1 VGPVLVLGNKMRG
14 LGVINALLGA
24 LSLQSLMGGSQRGMA
39 FSPGL
44 HHALPLQALD
54 GVCCRRAVLALASRA
69 CGGRDQARCR
79 GAAPFSS
86 FGALAR
92 WDVRARPVGRSG
104 ERVRLRPLAMRRG
117 KQDGG
122 VQPTDDPLEAMQKW
136 SSLLQ
141 TGRARV
147 DDLKMKTMQAL
158 DNLFSGGF
166 MQEGEADN
174 DLLPVLRK
182 FMMYDIE
189 GCSPPQAQ
197 SSLMDDFEKFGA
209 PQALTAPSLRDE
221 SPSEASSAFQ
231 AGGASVSGWGREQ
244 GVARVDDG
252 RLDLLQPLNRQQF
265 SRAVQS
271 GLSGMAAEDID
282 LVFDNID
289 KDGDGT
295 LTLEELYET
304 YKTVQAELV
313 TDQEIKEMSVRDF
326 ELSAAKLRPETPD
339 AAFSNVLPSAGDRL
353 GEPAPAADDTF
364 QRPAASVD
372 SRPDLSAR
380 MAEWEEVCRVLMTQ
394 AAYLPSEG
402 QEMIQQAVELSGQA
416 LLARGADPAV
426 GSLQFGDG
434 LALGGIVAGLQSQS
448 EAVCAAV
455 LVPGMHTAQRI
466 PFFLSPFFIFCLRK
480 RADRVNIRI
489 QGHRSADGA
498 GKLPAKKIKQSTHA
512 HVHTNTQTH
521 KHTNTQTHK
530 HTNTHEHTAHVCC
543 VHTWRRA

>member
-1 VGPVLVLGNKMRG
+1 MRERG
-14 LGVINALLGA
+14 WRGINALIGV
-24 LSLQSLMGGSQRGMA
+24 LSLQSLMGGSPRSMA

-44 HHALPLQALD
+44 HQLPLQALAND
-54 GVCCRRAVLALASRA
+54 GWCRRALLALRA
-69 CGGRDQARCR
+69 FGDRDRARCR
-79 GAAPFSS
+79 DAAPFSS
-86 FGALAR
+86 FAAPACWG
-92 WDVRARPVGRSG
+92 VRARSVGWSR
-104 ERVRLRPLAMRRG
+104 ERFRLRPLEVRD
-117 KQDGG
+117 KSEDGG
-122 VQPTDDPLEAMQKW
+122 MKSTDDPLEAMQKW

-141 TGRARV
+141 SGRERV

-174 DLLPVLRK
+174 DMLPVLRK
-182 FMMYDIE
+182 FMMYEIE
-189 GCSPPQAQ
+189 GCSPPQAP
-197 SSLMDDFEKFGA
+197 SSLMEDFENFGA
-209 PQALTAPSLRDE
+209 PQALTAPSLKDE
-221 SPSEASSAFQ
+221 SPSERSSVFQ

-304 YKTVQAELV
+304 YKTVQSELV
-313 TDQEIKEMSVRDF
+313 TDQEMKEMSVRDF
-326 ELSAAKLRPETPD
+326 ELSAAKLRPKTPD
-339 AAFSNVLPSAGDRL
+339 AAFSNVLPNTGDRL
-353 GEPAPAADDTF
+353 DKPAPAANDTLK
-364 QRPAASVD
+364 RPAVSVD

-380 MAEWEEVCRVLMTQ
+380 MAEWEEVCKVLMTQ
-394 AAYLPSEG
+394 AAYLPAEG

-416 LLARGADPAV
+416 LLARAADPAT

-448 EAVCAAV
+448 EAVSAAV
-455 LVPGMHTAQRI
+455 LVPGMHT
-466 PFFLSPFFIFCLRK
+466 
-480 RADRVNIRI
+480 
-489 QGHRSADGA
+489 
-498 GKLPAKKIKQSTHA
+498 
-512 HVHTNTQTH
+512 
-521 KHTNTQTHK
+521 
-530 HTNTHEHTAHVCC
+530 
-543 VHTWRRA
+543 

>member
-1 VGPVLVLGNKMRG
+1 MRG
-14 LGVINALLGA
+14 KKEY
-24 LSLQSLMGGSQRGMA
+24 GGMQ
-39 FSPGL
+39 
-44 HHALPLQALD
+44 Q
-54 GVCCRRAVLALASRA
+54 
-69 CGGRDQARCR
+69 
-79 GAAPFSS
+79 
-86 FGALAR
+86 
-92 WDVRARPVGRSG
+92 
-104 ERVRLRPLAMRRG
+104 
-117 KQDGG
+117 
-122 VQPTDDPLEAMQKW
+122 TDDPLEAMQKW
-136 SSLLQ
+136 SNLLQ

-326 ELSAAKLRPETPD
+326 ELSAAKLRPKTPD

-353 GEPAPAADDTF
+353 GKPAPAADDTLK
-364 QRPAASVD
+364 RPAASVD

-380 MAEWEEVCRVLMTQ
+380 MAEWEEVCKVLMTQ

-402 QEMIQQAVELSGQA
+402 QLMIQQAVELSGQA
-416 LLARGADPAV
+416 LLARGADPAA

-455 LVPGMHTAQRI
+455 LVPGMHTAYRVL
-466 PFFLSPFFIFCLRK
+466 FSLSPFFVFCSPFLLT
-480 RADRVNIRI
+480 VLTCVFLVHIHI
-489 QGHRSADGA
+489 QGHRAADSAGNLL
-498 GKLPAKKIKQSTHA
+498 GEKKHSTRVVLTHA
-512 HVHTNTQTH
+512 NI
-521 KHTNTQTHK
+521 
-530 HTNTHEHTAHVCC
+530 HTNTHEHTSTRVSILGDELRVQGVGFSSVFRLQVYINMHTGSSALYCVCVC
-543 VHTWRRA
+543 VRGPSSVARKCWGAV